1 MSCQFRPWRL
11 PGAKVGK
18 TGHDLA
24 LGQVSVAHQSLP
36 AVSGQACGISA
47 EQSSAASASIA
58 CASSARVPL
67 RKTSVN
73 GSEKAPG

>member
-36 AVSGQACGISA
+36 AVSGQACGMSA
-47 EQSSAASASIA
+47 EQS
-58 CASSARVPL
+58 RDFGLDRL
-67 RKTSVN
+67 RQRRSRAT
-73 GSEKAPG
+73 A